1 MDSTMKFKQDIEV
14 WYGVI
19 KRAVIVGGLMLFSGA
34 VASQCW
40 NYEQAFIAG
49 GIYMFAELAKN
60 YKIDMTKQSK
70 STYLLFP

>member
-14 WYGVI
+14 WYGVV

-34 VASQCW
+34 LASHCW
-40 NYEQAFIAG
+40 AWEQAGIAA

-60 YKIDMTKQSK
+60 YKVDMTKIHDK
-70 STYLLFP
+70 KFLILP